1 MLYHGPHFMEQ
12 KTAITIIL
20 LFQGNKQYFLK
31 LIRNFYSWKKQFYK
45 IKQTFNQTKF
55 YTFASTKI
63 MGKSLQKLEKIYSF
77 NIGNSDCDNVP
88 GLCKHNI
95 IICYAEKRAIEDN
108 FKVPVQTMV
117 T

>member
-1 MLYHGPHFMEQ
+1 MEQ

-20 LFQGNKQYFLK
+20 LFQGDKQYFLK
-31 LIRNFYSWKKQFYK
+31 HSTIFYSWKKNFYK

-63 MGKSLQKLEKIYSF
+63 TEKSLQKLERIYSF

-88 GLCKHNI
+88 SLCKHKI
-95 IICYAEKRAIEDN
+95 EICYAEKRALENN
-108 FKVPVQTMV
+108 FKVPQRTMV